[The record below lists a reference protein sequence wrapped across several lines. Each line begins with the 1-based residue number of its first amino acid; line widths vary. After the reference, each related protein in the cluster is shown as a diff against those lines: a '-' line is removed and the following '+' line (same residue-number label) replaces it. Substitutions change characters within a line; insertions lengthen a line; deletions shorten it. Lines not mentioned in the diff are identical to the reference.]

1 MTQASNPQLPAG
13 ITTRTPPLDKTVSLT
28 VDLPFQIL
36 EDLLRLV
43 SQRLGYQN
51 QVWPTLPAG
60 PSNINSGVTIYDR
73 ASNEDLHLN
82 SNQGFLESF
91 ETSEQQPSVEANG
104 VNVTVSDN
112 CTPVDSVFVALKS
125 VVPKSIAED
134 DIPRS
139 SVTPPEPQIF
149 TSSLHR
155 QILFSVA
162 NNFAGMDAFPVKHIF
177 HFLGKETIE
186 KFCRQVRSCAPAL
199 SSWAIIQ
206 NMFRGAIEAG
216 DTIIVDMLLRESP
229 NIDVNSQ
236 FCFVKG
242 NKYTPIERASM
253 LRYQEVVKTLLHH
266 GAVVNRTPTDSPLLL
281 CGALD
286 YVVGFHCDEAE
297 TRVDTQLF
305 RILLEAGGEL
315 SHPAMMSLIRNGE
328 GELVALFMSVNGG
341 RHAMD
346 WSHWDVIDYLITYL
360 DDDTS
365 VETITTMLKYG
376 VHLKFD
382 AYSDYFGDVVSNP
395 RRLIDVAA
403 ERGMLRT
410 VKLLHNN
417 RVSLTGD
424 TLPCAIASGNQDLI
438 KFVFALGAD
447 IRCIA
452 SSGITPL
459 AAAIRLQEPHVLQ
472 LLESYSPWSLMQEEE
487 HFSAALKAAADVENI
502 PLIEKLIHLGGKV
515 SSEDLG
521 RALSVAI
528 KYGGDDLAKEMI
540 DLGADVSMDC
550 AESGPPLLEALKRQN
565 EALVLSL
572 LNAGAD
578 PNYSQVQEGDRR
590 TNKEPSIALAV
601 KWGNHSVIEGLIFAG
616 ADVNDCAPHPN
627 SDAPL
632 TIAVKRRDR
641 DMFIYLLGFGADI
654 NNPKTRKY
662 GGTALEAAVENGYD
676 VRFVLKHGADP
687 NDSWALQKAISTD
700 EILFNFLLRRWRTRY
715 PMQKGDFGTRVLT
728 EAVVTGSE
736 RVVRRMLGNGVSAEV
751 MVSIDGESATAFG
764 HAIAKQQAKSTASLE
779 LFLKKGCKANGV
791 VAEAS
796 RRRFYPGASE
806 RFTIQQDHGF
816 ASRPRITA
824 LLAAIDT
831 RNTSTVQLMIRH
843 GDGVNFPA
851 RGRINRTPLQRA
863 AEIGSLD
870 IVDHLL
876 NYGANVNAPAA
887 ERGGGT
893 ALQLAAIGGYIPI
906 ACKLL
911 SLGADPNAPA
921 SKVNGRTALE
931 GAAEHGRLD
940 MVKVLLNGGAGSRP
954 DHDAQV
960 ASAMALAMDKGHLPI
975 CELLESHLSSCG
987 QGSGL
992 ELQPFENTGGLT
1004 NFYFDTDSIF
1014 HPDPLGGIHY

>member
-1 MTQASNPQLPAG
+1 M
-13 ITTRTPPLDKTVSLT
+13 
-28 VDLPFQIL
+28 
-36 EDLLRLV
+36 
-43 SQRLGYQN
+43 
-51 QVWPTLPAG
+51 PTG
-60 PSNINSGVTIYDR
+60 PSNINSGATIYDR

-82 SNQGFLESF
+82 SNQGLIELF
-91 ETSEQQPSVEANG
+91 ETPEQQPSVEANSI
-104 VNVTVSDN
+104 NVTVSDN
-112 CTPVDSVFVALKS
+112 CTPVESVFTALKS
-125 VVPKSIAED
+125 VVPKSITED
-134 DIPRS
+134 DIPGS

-162 NNFAGMDAFPVKHIF
+162 NNFAGMDAFPIKHIF
-177 HFLGKETIE
+177 HFLGKETI
-186 KFCRQVRSCAPAL
+186 KHFCQLERSCSPAL
-199 SSWAIIQ
+199 SSRAIFQ

-216 DTIIVDMLLRESP
+216 DTIIVDVLLCESP
-229 NIDVNSQ
+229 KKIDVNSQ
-236 FCFVKG
+236 FCFFKG

-253 LRYQEVVKTLLHH
+253 LRYHGVVKTLLLH
-266 GAVVNRTPTDSPLLL
+266 GAVVNRTPTDSPQLL
-281 CGALD
+281 CGALN
-286 YVVGFHCDEAE
+286 YVVGFHCDEAKPK
-297 TRVDTQLF
+297 VDTQLF

-315 SHPAMMSLIRNGE
+315 SYPAMISLIRNGE
-328 GELVALFMSVNGG
+328 GELVALFMSVNSG
-341 RHAMD
+341 RHAID

-360 DDDTS
+360 DDDAS

-382 AYSDYFGDVVSNP
+382 AYSDCFGDVLNP

-403 ERGMLRT
+403 ERGMLGT
-410 VKLLHNN
+410 VKLLHDN

-452 SSGITPL
+452 PSGTTPF

-472 LLESYSPWSLMQEEE
+472 LLESHSPWSLMQEEE
-487 HFSAALKAAADVENI
+487 HFSAALKAAAEAENI
-502 PLIEKLIHLGGKV
+502 PFIEKLIHLGGKV

-528 KYGGDDLAKEMI
+528 KNGRDDLAKEMI

-550 AESGPPLLEALKRQN
+550 TESGPPLLEALKRQN

-572 LNAGAD
+572 LDADAD
-578 PNYSQVQEGDRR
+578 PNYGRVQKGDRR
-590 TNKEPSIALAV
+590 ANKEPSIALAV
-601 KWGNHSVIEGLIFAG
+601 KWANHSVIENLIFAG
-616 ADVNDCAPHPN
+616 ADVNDCTTHPN

-632 TIAVKRRDR
+632 TIAVMGRDR
-641 DMFIYLLGFGADI
+641 DMIIFLLGLGADI
-654 NNPKTRKY
+654 NNPETRKY
-662 GGTALEAAVENGYD
+662 GGTALEAAVESG
-676 VRFVLKHGADP
+676 VEMARFLLRNGADP
-687 NDSWALQKAISTD
+687 NDSWALQKAIFSHEKVLD
-700 EILFNFLLRRWRTRY
+700 FLLKRWRVSY
-715 PMQKGDFGTRVLT
+715 PMQKGDFGIRVLA

-736 RVVRRMLGNGVSAEV
+736 RVIRLMLENGVSAEV
-751 MVSIDGESATAFG
+751 MVCIDGESATPFG
-764 HAIAKQQAKSTASLE
+764 HAIAKQQANFTGCLE

-796 RRRFYPGASE
+796 RSRFYPGASE

-816 ASRPRITA
+816 TPRPRITA

-831 RNTSTVQLMIRH
+831 RNISTVQLMIRH
-843 GDGVNFPA
+843 GGDVNFPA
-851 RGRINRTPLQRA
+851 RGRIKRTPLQRA

-870 IVDHLL
+870 IVDLLL
-876 NYGANVNAPAA
+876 NYCANVNAPAA
-887 ERGGGT
+887 ERCGGT

-911 SLGADPNAPA
+911 SHGADPNAPA
-921 SKVNGRTALE
+921 SRENGRTALE

-940 MVKVLLNGGAGSRP
+940 MVKVLLNGGAGSGP
-954 DHDAQV
+954 DHEAQV
-960 ASAMALAMDKGHLPI
+960 ASAIALAMDKGHLPI
-975 CELLESHLSSCG
+975 CELLESHLRSRE

-992 ELQPFENTGGLT
+992 ELSPGENTGGLT
-1004 NFYFDTDSIF
+1004 NFDFDPDSIF
-1014 HPDPLGGIHY
+1014 YPDPLGGIYY